1 MVHCLNFVLACMTS
15 SRHSEDHISLNC
27 KCTVVILYQLLY
39 VLVYPK
45 NAIFYKKTV
54 VYFNS
59 FVIFPKLGLK
69 PSNFCCSS
77 KVLHRYRA
85 NIGKEH
91 TTSTVGNDYY
101 LIYSK
106 YFCP

>member
-15 SRHSEDHISLNC
+15 SRHSEDHISLNR
-27 KCTVVILYQLLY
+27 KCTVVILYQLCFGSSQKCNFLQDD
-39 VLVYPK
+39 
-45 NAIFYKKTV
+45 N
-54 VYFNS
+54 FNS

-77 KVLHRYRA
+77 KVLHRYHA

-91 TTSTVGNDYY
+91 TTSVVGNDFN
-101 LIYSK
+101 LIYGK

>member
-15 SRHSEDHISLNC
+15 SCHSEDHISLNR
-27 KCTVVILYQLLY
+27 KCTVVILYQLCFGLSQKCNF
-39 VLVYPK
+39 LQD
-45 NAIFYKKTV
+45 NGLR
-54 VYFNS
+54 YFNS

-69 PSNFCCSS
+69 PSNFCSSS

-85 NIGKEH
+85 NICKEH

-101 LIYSK
+101 LIYGK

>member
-1 MVHCLNFVLACMTS
+1 MTS
-15 SRHSEDHISLNC
+15 SRHSEDHISLNR
-27 KCTVVILYQLLY
+27 INALLLFYISY

-45 NAIFYKKTV
+45 NAIFYKKTM

-101 LIYSK
+101 IIYGK